1 MNPSIKHRLHELGIA
16 PKKSLGQNFCTDEQL
31 REKVLERLQIR
42 PESEVWEIG
51 PGMGFLT
58 EALLPCTTR
67 LRLFEIDARFRKHL
81 DRLVL
86 HHSGANIHWG
96 DVLKVKM
103 DEIHPQKHLLICGN
117 LPYYCGSAIM
127 REMVRLDPPAEKI
140 VFLLQKEVVDKACA
154 SPGDEEYG
162 FLSVSIQLFARVF
175 PGEIF
180 SSSSFFP
187 NPSID
192 SRLVELIPFPLTA
205 PEKVVRKRALDI
217 ASRVF
222 SQRRKM
228 SLPLLRKAFPPG
240 EPVAGKPKSWE
251 ERFDALGISHQIR
264 AERLPPEVFL
274 RLAED

>member
-1 MNPSIKHRLHELGIA
+1 MNPSVKHLLHELGIA
-16 PKKSLGQNFCTDEQL
+16 PKKSLGQNFCTDQKL
-31 REKVLERLQIR
+31 SEKVLERLQIQLA
-42 PESEVWEIG
+42 SEVWEIG

-58 EALLPCTTR
+58 EALLPCARR

-81 DRLVL
+81 DKLVSK
-86 HHSGANIHWG
+86 HSGVTIHWG
-96 DVLKVKM
+96 DVLKIKLE
-103 DEIHPQKHLLICGN
+103 EIHPQKHLLICGN

-127 REMVRLDPPAEKI
+127 REMVRLDPPADKI

-154 SPGDEEYG
+154 LPGDEDYG
-162 FLSVSIQLFARVF
+162 FLSVSIQLFARVL

-192 SRLVELIPFPLTA
+192 SRLVELIPFALNSA
-205 PEKVVRKRALDI
+205 QRIVRKSALDI

-240 EPVAGKPKSWE
+240 ESVDGKAKSWE
-251 ERFDALGISHQIR
+251 ARFDALGISHQIR
-264 AERLPPEVFL
+264 AECLSPEEFL